1 MSRTTFSGPVKSNNG
16 FEGNVTGNL
25 IGSVV
30 GFKLQT
36 ATAAALGDATNA
48 VNTTDKYAGKM
59 VVDSG
64 IIYTADGAAAGDD
77 WYPSDGGAAISPA

>member
-30 GFKLQT
+30 GFKLQVS
-36 ATAAALGDATNA
+36 TAAALADASNV
-48 VNTTDKYAGKM
+48 VNTKDKYAGKM

-64 IIYTADGAAAGDD
+64 IIYTADGGSAGDD
-77 WYPSDGGAAISPA
+77 WYPSDGGNVISPS